1 MARVRPR
8 GISGRFSG
16 VDWEGFLAIRLSCHS
31 GAVSDS
37 WPHDLL
43 DWYGAHARVLP
54 WRNPPGAA
62 LPDDPDWPYRVWL
75 SEVMLQQT
83 TVEAATPY
91 FHAFTARW
99 PTVAALAACDDDDLM
114 QAWAGLGYY
123 ARARN
128 LLACARAVVAQHGGR
143 FPGEEAALRALPG
156 IGDYTAAAVAAFG
169 FGRDAVVID
178 GNVER
183 VVTRLLALAEPL
195 PGARGAI
202 RAALATAMPAGRAGD
217 FAQGLMDLARRV
229 CTPRAPR
236 CLACPIAATCA
247 GRQTGA
253 PEDFPVKPAKKARP
267 QRQGTAWW
275 IEAEGQ
281 VLLVRRP
288 AKGLLGGMLA
298 LPSCDWRGQAAVPPL
313 SGDWQA
319 MGVVR
324 HGFTHFELAL
334 TVKALRLAARPE
346 LDGEWVA
353 VGSAATGLPT
363 LFAKAV
369 QLVLAHA
376 RDDGTNA
383 A

>member
-1 MARVRPR
+1 
-8 GISGRFSG
+8 
-16 VDWEGFLAIRLSCHS
+16 
-31 GAVSDS
+31 VSDS

-54 WRNPPGAA
+54 WRNPPGSA

-91 FHAFTARW
+91 FHEFTARW
-99 PTVAALAACDDDDLM
+99 PTVAALAACDDGELM

-128 LLACARAVVAQHGGR
+128 LLACARAVVAGHGGR
-143 FPGEEAALRALPG
+143 FPGDEAALRALPG

-183 VVTRLLALAEPL
+183 VVTRLLALAQPL

-202 RAALATAMPAGRAGD
+202 RAALAEVLPGAQAGD
-217 FAQGLMDLARRV
+217 FAQALMDLARRV
-229 CTPRAPR
+229 CTVKAPR
-236 CLACPIAATCA
+236 CLACPIAAACA
-247 GRQTGA
+247 GRRTGA

-267 QRQGTAWW
+267 LRQGTAWW
-275 IEAEGQ
+275 IEAQGQ

-298 LPSCDWRGQAAVPPL
+298 LPSCDWRGGDAPPPL
-313 SGDWQA
+313 AGDWQ
-319 MGVVR
+319 MLGVVR
-324 HGFTHFELAL
+324 HGFTHFELELA
-334 TVKALRLAARPE
+334 VMAVRLAARPD
-346 LDGEWVA
+346 LDGEWVTA
-353 VGSAATGLPT
+353 DQVAAGLPT

-369 QLVLAHA
+369 QLALAM
-376 RDDGTNA
+376 RGDDGTMRP
-383 A
+383 